1 VVALRMIVQAQ
12 RRPQETQVVRAT
24 VSGDGSSSAGPI
36 CKANLATGRL
46 IWTLPCAVTICTIGA
61 ITGFLSGLLGVGG
74 GFVIVPSLRAST
86 TLSVHSA
93 VATSL
98 MAIALTSA
106 GTVAATLA
114 MARPVPWVV
123 AIPFLLGSLAGMLAG
138 RRIAPRIVGPALQ
151 QGFAA
156 MMLAAAVLLVFKSF
170 G

>member
-1 VVALRMIVQAQ
+1 
-12 RRPQETQVVRAT
+12 
-24 VSGDGSSSAGPI
+24 
-36 CKANLATGRL
+36 
-46 IWTLPCAVTICTIGA
+46 
-61 ITGFLSGLLGVGG
+61 
-74 GFVIVPSLRAST
+74 
-86 TLSVHSA
+86 
-93 VATSL
+93 
-98 MAIALTSA
+98 
-106 GTVAATLA
+106 